1 MWYKPDCSDSGMPF
15 LRVGAKSAVAAD
27 EITTKAKSFLRNI
40 VRSFWLGWLKI
51 FGSSGWSA
59 VMHRNESFFLL
70 FSSSVQKTRKIPINT
85 VLAGDFR
92 PFFVKRKWVTCFLV
106 KKIEKCPFWQP

>member
-1 MWYKPDCSDSGMPF
+1 MPF
-15 LRVGAKSAVAAD
+15 LRVGAKTAVAAH
-27 EITTKAKSFLRNI
+27 EITTNAKSFLRNI

-59 VMHRNESFFLL
+59 VMSKNESFFPV
-70 FSSSVQKTRKIPINT
+70 FSSSILKPRKIPINT
-85 VLAGDFR
+85 VLAGDCR
-92 PFFVKRKWVTCFLV
+92 SFFVKRKWVTCFLV